1 MLLYFHFHTEKTNSG
16 VLSIPPFG
24 RRSRLTEGSADIQEE
39 LEMFPV
45 KAKMLLKPSK
55 QTSAAASKIKNKILN
70 NSSFFKVSLKTNNK
84 ALALALQ
91 AQKEKSR
98 QLEMQV
104 VYLQKQLEALT
115 FELAAKKYKHRK
127 LVSILQNLHSST
139 LLHLGMVKDLICD
152 RDSLTQPGDPMGL
165 FDDDVEESPAS
176 GSPAAEFVL
185 SSEVSANVLCPNK
198 PSSLP
203 QSSNDDLTAVS
214 SETLGNTAAAESLST
229 QNARA
234 SPPAAGGLSGSSLRE
249 RVERLSLMLSQT
261 GCDVKSVL
269 CPQNLQAGATPTPSL
284 SGSPNR
290 VDLETE
296 AELHSQEK
304 TLLLN
309 TTMEITQNDTAEII
323 TVETKADK
331 KNHLCKRKG
340 TKGQD
345 GVCAASVGSKPPE
358 VPASSAPLT
367 LQHPH
372 PDPTGPGAS
381 EPPLPRTLCSSTTVS
396 RIPKRAVK
404 SKSKRRDTALSERL
418 DVEDYFTDPKVS
430 MSRSSSR
437 DSEDAAAQEPH
448 ANILCQKSKRRPRGV
463 SRRVQNPAAS
473 APSQEDETLRL
484 TKKPQEE
491 QSLVQ
496 KEPEELQFC
505 CEEEGTFQDLELM
518 SGGSRKTWTKP
529 RRRRTHVISV
539 SGGGVSMTSDLG
551 PVVPAEPPCEAE
563 EPLAYMDDGVRM
575 RGSES
580 KGHKQRCSSGK
591 RLLVDAQE
599 AAACSSTSHKS
610 KKTRREEAEGSS
622 TRVLT
627 NHKTGHHSNKKG
639 SPEDPACTLSLEEC
653 LPCSSHGE
661 PCDDSAVLNPA
672 ALEFKLQ
679 ELHRDSAKTQ
689 TDTRNLRETFV
700 VFRRK
705 TRDGRKSAA
714 RSSSVALGA
723 PTAQSAGDLLMDELP
738 PWLLDTSGA
747 DLDSASLLA
756 TPCSLMQTSRVVLTE
771 ESAAM
776 KEASP
781 ARRVLTTVTNTASS
795 PDCNPAGRGRRRHG
809 VVSYKEPS
817 LNSKIRRGDKF
828 TDTSFLNSPTFKE
841 KRRKKQQK
849 RGN

>member
-1 MLLYFHFHTEKTNSG
+1 
-16 VLSIPPFG
+16 
-24 RRSRLTEGSADIQEE
+24 
-39 LEMFPV
+39 
-45 KAKMLLKPSK
+45 MLLKPSK
-55 QTSAAASKIKNKILN
+55 QTSVAASKIKNKILN

-104 VYLQKQLEALT
+104 VYLQKQLQALT

-127 LVSILQNLHSST
+127 LMSLLQNLHSST
-139 LLHLGMVKDLICD
+139 LLHLGMIKDLICD
-152 RDSLTQPGDPMGL
+152 RDSLTQPGDPVGF
-165 FDDDVEESPAS
+165 FDDNIEESPAS

-185 SSEVSANVLCPNK
+185 SSEVSANVLCSSK

-203 QSSNDDLTAVS
+203 QSSNDDLTVVS
-214 SETLGNTAAAESLST
+214 SETPGNPDAVESLSI
-229 QNARA
+229 QNAGA

-249 RVERLSLMLSQT
+249 RVERLSLVLSQT
-261 GCDVKSVL
+261 GCDMKSVL
-269 CPQNLQAGATPTPSL
+269 CPPNRQATAKPTPFL
-284 SGSPNR
+284 SGEAGSPKR

-309 TTMEITQNDTAEII
+309 TTMEITQSDTAEII
-323 TVETKADK
+323 TVETNANK
-331 KNHLCKRKG
+331 KNRLCKRKG
-340 TKGQD
+340 TKE
-345 GVCAASVGSKPPE
+345 PPE
-358 VPASSAPLT
+358 VPANTAPQT

-372 PDPTGPGAS
+372 LDPTGPGAS
-381 EPPLPRTLCSSTTVS
+381 EPPLPKTFCRNTTVS
-396 RIPKRAVK
+396 RIPKRALK
-404 SKSKRRDTALSERL
+404 STSKHRDKASS
-418 DVEDYFTDPKVS
+418 DVEDYFTDPEVS
-430 MSRSSSR
+430 MPWSSSR
-437 DSEDAAAQEPH
+437 DSENAPAQEAH
-448 ANILCQKSKRRPRGV
+448 ANMHCQKSKRSWRGV
-463 SRRVQNPAAS
+463 SRKVQKPVAS

-484 TKKPQEE
+484 TKKPEEE

-518 SGGSRKTWTKP
+518 SGGKRKTYTKP
-529 RRRRTHVISV
+529 RRRRTCMSV
-539 SGGGVSMTSDLG
+539 SGRGVSMTSDLA
-551 PVVPAEPPCEAE
+551 PVVPAEPQCEAE
-563 EPLAYMDDGVRM
+563 ELLAYTADGVRA
-575 RGSES
+575 RGSEYS
-580 KGHKQRCSSGK
+580 AHKNRCSSGK
-591 RLLVDAQE
+591 GLLLETQE
-599 AAACSSTSHKS
+599 ASASGSTSHKS
-610 KKTRREEAEGSS
+610 KKTRREEAESSS

-627 NHKTGHHSNKKG
+627 NHKTDHHSNKKG
-639 SPEDPACTLSLEEC
+639 RPEDPACTLSLDEC

-661 PCDDSAVLNPA
+661 PHDNSAVLNPA
-672 ALEFKLQ
+672 AFDFKLLTDQ
-679 ELHRDSAKTQ
+679 ELDRETAETQ

-714 RSSSVALGA
+714 RSGSVALGA

-738 PWLLDTSGA
+738 PWLLDTSGG
-747 DLDSASLLA
+747 DLDSDSASLLA
-756 TPCSLMQTSRVVLTE
+756 TPCTLMQLSRGGLTE

-781 ARRVLTTVTNTASS
+781 ARRVLTTVTNITSS
-795 PDCNPAGRGRRRHG
+795 PDGNPAGRGRRRHG

-828 TDTSFLNSPTFKE
+828 TDTTFLNSPTFKE
-841 KRRKKQQK
+841 KRRKKQQ
-849 RGN
+849 RRRD